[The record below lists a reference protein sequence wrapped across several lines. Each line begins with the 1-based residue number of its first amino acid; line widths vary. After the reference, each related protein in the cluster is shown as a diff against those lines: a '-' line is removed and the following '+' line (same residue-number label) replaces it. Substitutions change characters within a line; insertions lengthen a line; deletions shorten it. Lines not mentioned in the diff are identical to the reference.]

1 MRTTMDIDAETLK
14 TVMKTTGA
22 RTKKKAVE
30 VAMQG
35 FLRAKRRQELS
46 DLIGNYDEF
55 ALSLEELE
63 RVRSGS

>member
-14 TVMKTTGA
+14 KVMKTTGA

-30 VAMQG
+30 VAMQE

-46 DLIGNYDEF
+46 ALIGNYDEF

>member
-63 RVRSGS
+63 RVRSVS